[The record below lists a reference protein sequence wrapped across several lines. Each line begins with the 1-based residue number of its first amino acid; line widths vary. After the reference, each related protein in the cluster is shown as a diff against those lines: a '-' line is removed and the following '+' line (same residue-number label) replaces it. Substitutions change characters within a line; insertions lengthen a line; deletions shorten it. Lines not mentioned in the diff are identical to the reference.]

1 VRGEGRKRFP
11 IGLSTALSA
20 RVADFAAAF
29 VLVRNPQ
36 IVSAA
41 RTQGL
46 AHVHDLVRGGLT
58 EAALAARL
66 RSGVWW
72 RPLPRVVALTA
83 SRALTREQRRLAALL
98 WLPPCALLT
107 HHDAADVWGIRPVAA
122 YDVHLGVERRHMPR
136 PRPGYVVHRLDSVA
150 SDRTTRAGYPVTGL
164 DRTVVDLHDILPNRT
179 DRRALV
185 AHVFQTR
192 RTTAARLH
200 EAAER
205 VPKLHHRDELLR
217 TVDLAAAGAH
227 SIGEMDAYRW
237 LVESGF
243 PAPERQF
250 PTLVAGRLRYLDAAD
265 PVLRIAYET
274 DGLHHGELAQ
284 RDADNERDVELAA
297 EGWETVRLT
306 TFRLRRDPERLRA
319 AIARL
324 RDLRQGMADAGLLV
338 PARRADVA

>member
-1 VRGEGRKRFP
+1 L
-11 IGLSTALSA
+11 GLVHA
-20 RVADFAAAF
+20 
-29 VLVRNPQ
+29 
-36 IVSAA
+36 
-41 RTQGL
+41 
-46 AHVHDLVRGGLT
+46 HDLLRGGVT

-72 RPLPRVVALTA
+72 RPLPRVVALGA

-98 WLPPCALLT
+98 WLPPCAVLT
-107 HHDAADVWGIRPVAA
+107 HHDAADVWDIRPSGSR
-122 YDVHLGVERRHMPR
+122 DVHLGVDRRHMPR
-136 PRPGYVVHRLDSVA
+136 PRPGYVVHRLDSLD
-150 SDRTTRAGYPVTGL
+150 SDRASRAGLPVTGL
-164 DRTVVDLHDILPNRT
+164 ERTVVDLHDVLPT
-179 DRRALV
+179 AGDRRALV

-192 RTTAARLH
+192 RTTVARLH
-200 EAAER
+200 EAIDR

-217 TVDLAAAGAH
+217 TVDLASAGAH
-227 SIGEMDAYRW
+227 SIGEMDAFAW
-237 LVESGF
+237 LVGAGF
-243 PAPERQF
+243 PSPERQF
-250 PTLVAGRLRYLDAAD
+250 ATLVAGRLRYLDAAD

-306 TFRLRRDPERLRA
+306 TFRLRRDPERLRT

-324 RDLRQGMADAGLLV
+324 RELRQAMADAGLLV